1 MRIGINLRTFDPGT
15 EGDRERGILPLLDAL
30 LRLAR
35 EDEYVLFVPLE
46 AGGFFSGWSEL
57 ARLHPLTTSR
67 GIGELSRAVR
77 DARPDVVFHPF
88 LHIEPLQLDAI
99 NAILV
104 PGGPWSARAVESIR
118 RADAIF
124 TFAEGTRRE
133 IVDGLLV
140 DAGKVHA
147 IDPPSAILHDHRL
160 RCSTALGGA
169 EESATRA
176 ARKIRDV
183 LRAAASPMLSP
194 VDPLP
199 LVSIVTPSF
208 QQGTFIE
215 RTIESVLGQ
224 DYPHIEYLV
233 VDGGSTDRTLKV
245 LETYAHRIRWISRR
259 DRGQSDAI
267 NQGLRAARGEI
278 LAYLNSDDTYR
289 PGAVRKAVSYLV
301 AHPTCD
307 LVYGQGRYI
316 DRDDNII
323 GSLPSQP
330 FDEEGFA
337 SNCFI
342 CQPATFWRRRLHD
355 RVGYFDEEEHLVM
368 DYEFF
373 LRAAR
378 TARIAMIDD
387 TLAEARVW
395 EGAKS
400 IASRARQVLGAIDA
414 VQRHH
419 GSVPLT
425 WINGYVWATLEG
437 RQLGGLPR
445 SVRIALRRLL
455 RCSIQTRFLLRY
467 NGLSALIKHWISAE
481 PSELYADGWMGA
493 ALQRTVPK
501 PLGATHLR
509 ITGALPIW
517 PKRRPLVLDVQLGRR
532 RLGRISVAAPG
543 SFEAEFPIPAELATQ
558 SSLHVTLRAL
568 RTFIP
573 ADYENYNDERS
584 LACHIHSIA
593 SIRLESHEATATIAR
608 EGRPPQPHV
617 WVRTSG
623 NGERGAS
630 GFMRRIRRRVAT
642 FFSPKLGLLSQ
653 YSPRPLPPGHD
664 TQPRQLAPL
673 PRISIVTPSLN
684 QAAYLERT
692 IRSVLDQDY
701 SALEY
706 IVADG
711 ASSDAS
717 AAILER
723 YRSALHSYESAPDRG
738 PASAL
743 NRAFARS
750 SGEIMAWLDSGDL
763 LLPKALHTVAA
774 FLVSHPQVDVVYGH
788 RVVIDERDLEV
799 GRWVLPPHD
808 DAALTWADFIPQE
821 SLFWRRRIWERVGG
835 AVDESFQFAPDWD
848 LILRFLAVGAKF
860 ARIPR
865 FLGAFRIYSQQKTEA
880 RMETDGH
887 PEVARIRERCHG
899 RVVSQDEIEVKLR
912 PYLRRHLLYHKLSR
926 LGFLPP

>member
-1 MRIGINLRTFDPGT
+1 
-15 EGDRERGILPLLDAL
+15 
-30 LRLAR
+30 
-35 EDEYVLFVPLE
+35 VPLE
-46 AGGFFSGWSEL
+46 VGALFSGWSEL
-57 ARLHPLTTSR
+57 ARFHPLARSR

-88 LHIEPLQLDAI
+88 LHIEPLQLDAV
-99 NAILV
+99 NAVLV
-104 PGGPWSARAVESIR
+104 LDGPWSARAVESIR

-124 TFAEGTRRE
+124 TLAEGTRRE
-133 IVDGLLV
+133 IVEGLSV
-140 DAGKVHA
+140 EPGKVHA
-147 IDPPSAILHDHRL
+147 IDPPSALLHDHHP
-160 RCSTALGGA
+160 RCSTALGDA

-233 VDGGSTDRTLKV
+233 VDGGSTDRTLEV
-245 LETYAHRIRWISRR
+245 LETYSHRIRWISRR

-316 DRDDNII
+316 DRDDNVI
-323 GSLPSQP
+323 GSLPSPP
-330 FDEEGFA
+330 FDAEGFA
-337 SNCFI
+337 RSCFI
-342 CQPATFWRRRLHD
+342 SQPATFWRRRLHD

-400 IASRARQVLGAIDA
+400 VASRARQALAAIEA
-414 VQRHH
+414 VHRHR
-419 GSVPLT
+419 GSVPID
-425 WINGYVWATLEG
+425 WINGCVWATLEG
-437 RQLGGLPR
+437 RPLGGLPR
-445 SVRIALRRLL
+445 PVRIALRRLL
-455 RCSIQTRFLLRY
+455 RRWIQARLLFRY
-467 NGLSALIKHWISAE
+467 DGLSALTKHWISVE
-481 PSELYADGWMGA
+481 PSELYADGWMGE
-493 ALQRTVPK
+493 ALQRTVSK

-509 ITGALPIW
+509 ITGELPIW
-517 PKRRPLVLDVQLGRR
+517 PKRRPLVLDVQIGRR
-532 RLGRISVAAPG
+532 RLGRVSVAATG
-543 SFEAEFPIPAELATQ
+543 SFEAEFPIPAELA
-558 SSLHVTLRAL
+558 SRFSLDVTLRAL

-573 ADYENYNDERS
+573 ADYENYSDERS
-584 LACHIHSIA
+584 LACHIHSIGA
-593 SIRLESHEATATIAR
+593 IRLESHEASDAIAR
-608 EGRPPQPHV
+608 EGRAPQPHV

-623 NGERGAS
+623 NGERGAN
-630 GFMRRIRRRVAT
+630 GFRRWIRRRMAT
-642 FFSPKLGLLSQ
+642 FFSPKLGLLFQ
-653 YSPRPLPPGHD
+653 YSPRPLPRLRHD
-664 TQPRQLAPL
+664 THPRQLAPL

-701 SALEY
+701 PALEY

-711 ASSDAS
+711 GSSDETV
-717 AAILER
+717 AILER
-723 YRSALHSYESAPDRG
+723 YRSALQSCESAPDRG
-738 PASAL
+738 RASAL

-750 SGEIMAWLDSGDL
+750 SGEIMAWLNSDDL
-763 LLPKALHTVAA
+763 LLPRALHTVAA
-774 FLVSHPQVDVVYGH
+774 FLASHPEVDVVYGH
-788 RVVIDERDLEV
+788 RLIIDEHDLEV

-808 DAALTWADFIPQE
+808 DAALSWADFIPQE

-835 AVDESFQFAPDWD
+835 AVDESFQFALDWD
-848 LILRFLAVGAKF
+848 LILRFRAVGAKF

-899 RVVSQDEIEVKLR
+899 RVVSQDEIEAKLR